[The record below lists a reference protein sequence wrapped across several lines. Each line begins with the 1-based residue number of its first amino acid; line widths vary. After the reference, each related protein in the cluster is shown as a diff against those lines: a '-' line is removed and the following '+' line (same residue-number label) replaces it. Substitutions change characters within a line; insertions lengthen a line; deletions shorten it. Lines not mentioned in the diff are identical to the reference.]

1 MNLSTAVTVK
11 RVAARWRTAQER
23 ADKLRQELDDEL
35 RAARENGEQPKALI
49 EASGL
54 SRQTVF
60 DAFKANDHAPALT
73 TTKD

>member
-11 RVAARWRTAQER
+11 RAAARWRAAQAK
-23 ADKLRQELDDEL
+23 ADKLRAELDDEL
-35 RAARENGEQPKALI
+35 RGAYLNGEAPKTLI

-60 DAFKANDHAPALT
+60 DAFKPVDA
-73 TTKD
+73 